1 MENKLKMDW
10 YMITVISGKE
20 NQILESLKNRV
31 VSENLTDSFDLN
43 EGFMIMKVPY
53 LTAREFE
60 KKANNEP
67 FKVREKNMFPGYIFV
82 KMRMTNEAWFMVR
95 NTQYVTGLVGSS
107 GQGTKPTPIPASQI
121 EQMIKKCQKKI
132 DEFNS
137 GKIKSPF
144 VKGVVVEI
152 IDGPFKGNTGPISEN
167 DDEHMFAMVE
177 LELFNRI
184 TPTKIEYKDLKIQK

>member
-1 MENKLKMDW
+1 MENKIKMDW

-31 VSENLTDSFDLN
+31 VSENLVDSFDLDG
-43 EGFMIMKVPY
+43 GFMIMKVPY
-53 LTAREFE
+53 LTTREFE
-60 KKANNEP
+60 KKTNNEN

-82 KMRMTNEAWFMVR
+82 KMKMTNEAWFMVR

-107 GQGTKPTPIPASQI
+107 GQGTKPTPIPQSQI
-121 EQMIKKCQKKI
+121 DKMIKRCQKAI

-144 VKGVVVEI
+144 LKGVVVEI
-152 IDGPFKGNTGPISEN
+152 IDGPFKGNTGPIAEN
-167 DDEHMFAMVE
+167 NDEEMYAMVE